1 MTKRLLHAPATL
13 ACVFLIS
20 VSVRSNAL
28 LFRQPDAQAQTP
40 AASSDSRAVGKVKSI
55 SGDVITI
62 ATDAGMENSVQVSD
76 TTRLLR
82 VEPGQKDLKSAAPI
96 LLQDIQPGDRV
107 LARGTSGD
115 GKAIQASTVVLMKAA
130 DVSAKQEHDREDWK
144 QRGVGGLVSAVDPA
158 SQAITVS
165 VSGFSGNKS
174 VKIIVAKTTVVR
186 RYAPD
191 SIKFDDAKPATFAEI
206 KLGDQLR
213 ARGDR
218 TPDGNQVNA
227 QEIVTGTFR
236 NIAGTVVSS
245 DPSKNTL
252 TVTDLGTKKPVVL
265 MIRADSQLR
274 KLPLTVAQRIAM
286 RLKGGGAGD
295 SPNAASPGPT
305 GMQKPATDQPGPSAG
320 NGRPGGGAPDFQQML
335 ARMPVINLSDL
346 QKGDAVMIVSTEGSG
361 SDLPAAVTLI
371 SGVEPILTASP
382 DSGRAAMLLS
392 PWNIGSGGGD
402 AGGGAIQ

>member
-1 MTKRLLHAPATL
+1 MTKRLLHSTATL

-20 VSVRSNAL
+20 VSARSNAL
-28 LFRQPDAQAQTP
+28 LFHEPGALMQAP

-55 SGDVITI
+55 SGNVIVI
-62 ATDAGMENSVQVSD
+62 ATDAGIETNVQVSD
-76 TTRLLR
+76 STRLLR
-82 VEPGQKDLKSAAPI
+82 VEPGQKDLKSALPI
-96 LLQDIQPGDRV
+96 QLPEIQPGDRV
-107 LARGTSGD
+107 LARGTLGD

-158 SQAITVS
+158 GQAITIS
-165 VSGFSGNKS
+165 VSGFSGNKT
-174 VKIIVAKTTVVR
+174 VKIVVAKTTVVR

-218 TPDGNQVNA
+218 SPDGNEVNA
-227 QEIVTGTFR
+227 QEIVAGTFR

-245 DPSKNTL
+245 DPAKNTL

-265 MIRADSQLR
+265 TIRADSQLR
-274 KLPLTVAQRIAM
+274 KLPPTVAQRIAM
-286 RLKGGGAGD
+286 RLKGGGAAD
-295 SPNAASPGPT
+295 SPNAASPNPT
-305 GMQKPATDQPGPSAG
+305 GTPKPATDQPGSSGG
-320 NGRPGGGAPDFQQML
+320 NGRPSGGAPDFQQML
-335 ARMPVINLSDL
+335 ARMPAINLSDL

-392 PWNIGSGGGD
+392 PWNIGGGGGD

>member
-1 MTKRLLHAPATL
+1 MMKRMLHSTATL
-13 ACVFLIS
+13 ACAFLICYS
-20 VSVRSNAL
+20 TRSSAL
-28 LFRQPDAQAQTP
+28 LFHQPEVQTQAP
-40 AASSDSRAVGKVKSI
+40 AANADSRAVGKVKSI
-55 SGDVITI
+55 SGNIITI
-62 ATDAGMENSVQVSD
+62 VTDTGVEASVQVSD
-76 TTRLLR
+76 STRLLR
-82 VEPGQKDLKSAAPI
+82 VEPGQKDLKSAVPI
-96 LLQDIQPGDRV
+96 QLQEIQPGDRV
-107 LARGTSGD
+107 LARGTLGD
-115 GKAIQASTVVLMKAA
+115 NKAIQALTMVLMKAA
-130 DVSAKQEHDREDWK
+130 DVSAKQERDREDWK
-144 QRGVGGLVSAVDPA
+144 QRGVGGLVSAVDPS
-158 SQAITVS
+158 SQAITIS

-174 VKIIVAKTTVVR
+174 VKILVAKTTVVR

-218 TPDGNQVNA
+218 SADGNQVNA
-227 QEIVTGTFR
+227 QEIVAGTFR

-245 DPSKNTL
+245 DPAKNTL

-265 MIRADSQLR
+265 TIRADSQLR
-274 KLPLTVAQRIAM
+274 KLPPTVAQRIAM
-286 RLKGGGAGD
+286 RLKGGGAAD
-295 SPNAASPGPT
+295 SPNANSSSGAA
-305 GMQKPATDQPGPSAG
+305 GMQKAATDQPGPSSA

-335 ARMPVINLSDL
+335 AHMPAITLSDL

-382 DSGRAAMLLS
+382 DSSRAAMLLS
-392 PWNIGSGGGD
+392 PWNIGGGD